1 MTNCALPSPA
11 ERRDATR
18 LCARHGVQPTD
29 FTPSEWL
36 DMAIEAQTIN
46 MPSAYPADAWLAMG
60 APAERFP
67 GTFFR

>member
-1 MTNCALPSPA
+1 MTGRATPSPA

-36 DMAIEAQTIN
+36 EMAIEAKTMG

-60 APAERFP
+60 ALAERFP
-67 GTFFR
+67 GTYFR